1 MSQLALPFEIPPR
14 LTLDTLVIHQGIAA
28 AVSAAQNV
36 YGNGARPFP
45 SLFLYGP
52 AGTGKTHIITA
63 VTRLL
68 EERSQRDHSVVEVIA
83 AETFRPG
90 ERALKDLALKTDEEL
105 AALCCVAVDDIH
117 LIQNE
122 DQADLWNLSNRMTR
136 IGAPLLMAARL
147 SGEEAFPE
155 NPHLRSRIN
164 SGLVFALDPPQ
175 DQDRLLILDKMARD
189 RSIRIP
195 HEVSSYLVTRKARNI
210 KELSNILEILDLA
223 SLELRRRITLP
234 LIKKLEAEGR
244 I

>member
-1 MSQLALPFEIPPR
+1 MSQLALPFEISPR
-14 LTLDTLVIHQGIAA
+14 LTFDTLAPHQGIAT
-28 AVSAAQNV
+28 AVSAVRNV

-52 AGTGKTHIITA
+52 PGTGKTHIITA

-68 EERSQRDHSVVEVIA
+68 EERSHPGYSTVEVITP
-83 AETFRPG
+83 ESSPHGT
-90 ERALKDLALKTDEEL
+90 RALKDLALKTDEEL
-105 AALCCVAVDDIH
+105 GAMCCVAVDDIH
-117 LIQNE
+117 LIQSE

-164 SGLVFALDPPQ
+164 SGLVFALSPPQ

-195 HEVSSYLVTRKARNI
+195 HEVSNYLVTRKSRNI
-210 KELSNILEILDLA
+210 KELAGTLEILDQA

-234 LIKKLEAEGR
+234 LIKRLEADGK

>member
-1 MSQLALPFEIPPR
+1 MSQLALPFEISPR
-14 LTLDTLVIHQGIAA
+14 LTLDTLVIHQGIAT
-28 AVSAAQNV
+28 AVSAVRNV

-52 AGTGKTHIITA
+52 PGTGKTHIITA
-63 VTRLL
+63 LSRLL
-68 EERSQRDHSVVEVIA
+68 EERSLPGHSTVGVIA
-83 AETFRPG
+83 PESFTPG
-90 ERALKDLALKTDEEL
+90 ALTLKDLALKTDEEL
-105 AALCCVAVDDIH
+105 AAICCVAVDDIH
-117 LIQNE
+117 LIQDE

-136 IGAPLLMAARL
+136 IGAPLLMAARF
-147 SGEEAFPE
+147 SGEEAFPA

-195 HEVSSYLVTRKARNI
+195 HEVSNYLVTRKSRNI
-210 KELSNILEILDLA
+210 KELARALEILDLA

-234 LIKKLEAEGR
+234 LIKRLEAEGK

>member
-1 MSQLALPFEIPPR
+1 MSQLALPFEISRR
-14 LTLDTLVIHQGIAA
+14 LTFDTLVLHQGIATTI
-28 AVSAAQNV
+28 SAIRNV

-45 SLFLYGP
+45 SLFLYGAP
-52 AGTGKTHIITA
+52 GTGKTHIITA

-68 EERSQRDHSVVEVIA
+68 EGRSIQGHSGVEVITPEGSPPRA
-83 AETFRPG
+83 P
-90 ERALKDLALKTDEEL
+90 ALKDLALKTDEDL
-105 AALCCVAVDDIH
+105 TPMCCVAVDDIH
-117 LIQNE
+117 LIQDE

-195 HEVSSYLVTRKARNI
+195 HEVSNYLVTRKGRNI
-210 KELSNILEILDLA
+210 KELARALEVLDMA
-223 SLELRRRITLP
+223 SLELKRRITVP
-234 LIKKLEAEGR
+234 LIKMLEADGK

>member
-1 MSQLALPFEIPPR
+1 MSQLALPFEISPR
-14 LTLDTLVIHQGIAA
+14 LTLDTLVLHQGNATAIS
-28 AVSAAQNV
+28 AVQNV
-36 YGNGARPFP
+36 YGNGERPFP

-52 AGTGKTHIITA
+52 PGTGKTHIITA
-63 VTRLL
+63 LTQLL
-68 EERSQRDHSVVEVIA
+68 AGRSLHGHSVVEVITP
-83 AETFRPG
+83 EGFPPRV
-90 ERALKDLALKTDEEL
+90 EALKDLVLKTDEEL
-105 AALCCVAVDDIH
+105 AEVCCVAVDDIH
-117 LIQNE
+117 LIQDD

-175 DQDRLLILDKMARD
+175 DRDRLLILDKMARD

-195 HEVSSYLVTRKARNI
+195 QEVSNYLVTRKARNI
-210 KELSNILEILDLA
+210 KELSRALEIVDRA
-223 SLELRRRITLP
+223 SLELRRRVTLP
-234 LIKKLEAEGR
+234 LIKMLEADGK